1 MFETMTRTEELQS
14 IFWDL
19 YKEAHGFR
27 PRHVDTTGW
36 TEEQFNVEF
45 NELSTIAELNCR
57 QRQADEETAA
67 HKFEMRVQSVI
78 ACGAKDREM
87 ALRWIHEAEGSNGDN
102 EYLCYLVGLPYRYFA
117 KVAV

>member
-45 NELSTIAELNCR
+45 NE
-57 QRQADEETAA
+57 
-67 HKFEMRVQSVI
+67 
-78 ACGAKDREM
+78 
-87 ALRWIHEAEGSNGDN
+87 
-102 EYLCYLVGLPYRYFA
+102 
-117 KVAV
+117 